1 MMLRIQARAK
11 INWTLDVRGKR
22 EDGYHEL
29 DMLMQSVTLAD
40 TLTIEEAPELTL
52 EVGRGGRVPSDK
64 GNLVLKAAQQL
75 LVATGT
81 RRGARLWLGKRI
93 PVAAGMGGGSA
104 DAAAVLV
111 GLNRLWRCGLT
122 EAELECIG
130 LGVGADVPF
139 CVRGGLQRARGV
151 GEKLTPLPC
160 ARQIWLV
167 VIQPCRGLSTR
178 DVFGRLHEQ
187 DSAQMRRPQTDR
199 AQQALASGD
208 LRMLCQSLGNTL
220 QPVAQALRPEIGLA
234 IEALRAQGAAAAQ
247 MTGSGSA
254 VFGVFLNARTARAA
268 WQKLRFTYRA
278 CYMTASADT
287 GMEIQEIR
295 P

>member
-75 LVATGT
+75 ASATGV
-81 RRGARLWLGKRI
+81 RRGAKLWLGKRI

-122 EAELECIG
+122 DEELERVG

-139 CVRGGLQRARGV
+139 CVRGGLQRAQGV

-187 DSAQMRRPQTDR
+187 AGAPARRPQTER
-199 AQQALASGD
+199 AQQALAAGD
-208 LRMLCQSLGNTL
+208 LRALCQSLGNTL

-268 WQKLRFTYRA
+268 WQKLRFSYRA
-278 CYMTASADT
+278 CYMTASAGA